1 MKHLFLI
8 FLFVSSL
15 GFSQS
20 SGITYQAVIYNPNPE
35 QLTSVEN
42 SYTPLT
48 TQSVCIQFGIV
59 DAEGNTE
66 YQEQVQV
73 TTDAF
78 GMVNLLIG
86 TNAKT
91 GGYATNF
98 ASVGWSTDA
107 KFLKVDL
114 DIKGTCSDFEELSNQ
129 PFTYV
134 PFAYYS
140 PASDVPGPQGPMGPQ
155 GPRGE
160 RGERG
165 PIGPAGNSQSLAPQV
180 TGVIA

>member
-66 YQEQVQV
+66 YQEQVQGQIQV
-73 TTDAF
+73 Q
-78 GMVNLLIG
+78 V
-86 TNAKT
+86 
-91 GGYATNF
+91 F
-98 ASVGWSTDA
+98 A
-107 KFLKVDL
+107 
-114 DIKGTCSDFEELSNQ
+114 
-129 PFTYV
+129 
-134 PFAYYS
+134 
-140 PASDVPGPQGPMGPQ
+140 
-155 GPRGE
+155 R
-160 RGERG
+160 
-165 PIGPAGNSQSLAPQV
+165 
-180 TGVIA
+180 